1 AQQIKPPDALPDNA
15 PRIAVCP
22 VPMHWMR
29 RWKRGYNQSFLIAEA
44 LARQTGYPLV
54 ELLRRT
60 RRTPPQT
67 AVTHSMRRANV
78 RGSFAIRPVD
88 AAGWTIWL
96 VDDVKTTGAT
106 ARACA
111 TLLRQAGAEHVNL
124 AVVAVAGEN
133 PDPPLE

>member
-1 AQQIKPPDALPDNA
+1 
-15 PRIAVCP
+15 
-22 VPMHWMR
+22 
-29 RWKRGYNQSFLIAEA
+29 
-44 LARQTGYPLV
+44 QTGYPLV

-124 AVVAVAGEN
+124 AVVAVAGQN
-133 PDPPLE
+133 PHPPLE